1 MSLEPIWQEEDAAR
15 LNFLREQADV
25 STLSLAKKYA
35 LSVGQL
41 NQLERGGSSFFY
53 NEKIKYHTGKK
64 ILNSF
69 NEQTIFDKNLALL
82 SQDANSSTILNAE
95 SPPQP
100 ELINT
105 DSVVKN
111 EFMNSLI
118 QEKFK
123 NLSTNNYAI
132 LLILP
137 LITVTLYFS
146 IDYWNQ
152 STTQSNP
159 VPKVIEIKK
168 DVQSDTSASA
178 PSPTTSNVETQTPI
192 EQAVALKPANLD
204 NTNEQ
209 CKWSTTS
216 QKLSTSAPS
225 KPGNYVYLIA
235 SKSLVVCVKDSTG
248 RITMAQLKADETRN
262 IIGQAPFNIFSNDAR
277 ELKVFFQGTRVS
289 IPVNVVNFELIEQ
302 QTMSSS
308 VP

>member
-1 MSLEPIWQEEDAAR
+1 MSLEPIWQEDDAAR
-15 LNFLREQADV
+15 LMFLREQADL
-25 STLSLAKKYA
+25 STRSLAKQFL
-35 LSVGQL
+35 LSLGQL
-41 NQLERGGSSFFY
+41 NQLERGGSSYFY
-53 NEKIKYHTGKK
+53 NEKIKYNTGKK

-69 NEQTIFDKNLALL
+69 NEQTIFDKNFAVA
-82 SQDANSSTILNAE
+82 DHYTNTSTMLNVE
-95 SPPQP
+95 SPPQT

-105 DSVVKN
+105 DSVFKN
-111 EFMNSLI
+111 EFINSLI
-118 QEKFK
+118 QEKFE
-123 NLSTNNYAI
+123 NLSINNYTI

-137 LITVTLYFS
+137 LISVALYFS
-146 IDYWNQ
+146 INYWNQ

-168 DVQSDTSASA
+168 DVQSDTSSSI

-192 EQAVALKPANLD
+192 EQAVALKPASLG
-204 NTNEQ
+204 NTNDPCNWTTTTQ
-209 CKWSTTS
+209 KFSTET
-216 QKLSTSAPS
+216 PS

-235 SKSLVVCVKDSTG
+235 IKSLVVCVKDSTG
-248 RITMAQLKADETRN
+248 RITLAKLKANETKN
-262 IIGQAPFNIFSNDAR
+262 ITGQPPFSIFSDDAR